1 MSQDK
6 PEQNQE
12 PTFEEAY
19 TRLEQVVAALEN
31 SQLPLEEAVK
41 LFQEGAELYKLCSA
55 RLEKL
60 ELVVK
65 QLSEQLRTETGTSPD
80 EEDEEA

>member
-1 MSQDK
+1 MSQEK
-6 PEQNQE
+6 PEQGQE

-19 TRLEQVVAALEN
+19 TRLEQVVTELEN

-41 LFQEGAELYKLCSA
+41 LFEEGAELCSA
-55 RLEKL
+55 RLEQL

-65 QLSEQLRTETGTSPD
+65 QLSEQLRAEAGAEPG

>member
-1 MSQDK
+1 MSQEK
-6 PEQNQE
+6 PEQGQE

-19 TRLEQVVAALEN
+19 TRLEQVVTELEN

-41 LFQEGAELYKLCSA
+41 LFEEGAELYKLCSA
-55 RLEKL
+55 RLEQL

-65 QLSEQLRTETGTSPD
+65 QLSEQLRAEAGAEPG